1 MQTRSLLLAASQLAV
16 GLAAPAPI
24 PAADPLPAY
33 NLLSTRDTHYNA
45 SLPNITIFAT
55 GGTIAGSAASNAQT
69 TGYQAGALGV
79 DILIAAVP
87 ELWNVSNVK
96 GVQVANVDSG
106 SITPAIL
113 LNLTRLVQE
122 ALDDPYCQGAVITHG
137 TDTMEES
144 AFFLDLTV
152 KSEKPVV
159 VVGAMRP
166 ATAISA
172 DGPIN
177 LLEAVTLA
185 GSPDAKGRGTMIVL
199 NDRIGSAFYT
209 TKTHSNSLD
218 TFKAVEQGYLGF
230 FLDIKPVFYYHPVM
244 PLGRVYF
251 NVSGTTELPEVDILF
266 GHQALNPA
274 IATAAVESGA
284 KGLVLAGMGAGGWTT
299 PGRAAL
305 KTLAEEHDTQIVV
318 SSRTM
323 GGFVEASDALN
334 TYGGW
339 NLNPEKARI
348 MLQLALNAGY
358 SSEQLTTLFMYAP

>member
-1 MQTRSLLLAASQLAV
+1 MQIRTLLVASSHLVASLAV
-16 GLAAPAPI
+16 PAPVLDSPF
-24 PAADPLPAY
+24 PAHR
-33 NLLSTRDTHYNA
+33 LSTRETTHFNA

-79 DILIAAVP
+79 DVLIDAVP

-106 SITPAIL
+106 SITPEIL
-113 LNLTRLVQE
+113 LNLTRMVQE

-144 AFFLDLTV
+144 AFFLDMTV
-152 KSEKPVV
+152 QTDKPVV

-185 GSPDAKGRGTMIVL
+185 GSPAAMNRGTMIVL

-218 TFKAVEQGYLGF
+218 TFKAVEQGYLGY
-230 FLDIKPVFYYHPVM
+230 FLDIKPVFYYPPVL
-244 PLGRVYF
+244 PLGRAYF
-251 NVSGTTELPEVDILF
+251 NVTGTTELPEVDILY
-266 GHQALNPA
+266 GHQALQPA
-274 IATAAVESGA
+274 LATAAVEAGA

-299 PGRAAL
+299 PGRNVL

-318 SSRTM
+318 SSRTK
-323 GGFVEASDALN
+323 GGFVDDSDALN

-339 NLNPEKARI
+339 DLNPEKARI
-348 MLQLALNAGY
+348 MLQLALNDEY
-358 SSEQLTTLFMYAP
+358 SSEQLETLFKYAP

>member
-1 MQTRSLLLAASQLAV
+1 MQTRNLLLAASNLAL
-16 GLAAPAPI
+16 GLAAPASP
-24 PAADPLPAY
+24 PAPLPAY
-33 NLLSTRDTHYNA
+33 NLLSSRETHFNA

-79 DILIAAVP
+79 DILIDAVP
-87 ELWNVSNVK
+87 ELRNVSNVS

-106 SITPAIL
+106 SITPGIL

-122 ALDDPYCQGAVITHG
+122 ALDDPYCQGAVVTHG
-137 TDTMEES
+137 TDTLEES
-144 AFFLDLTV
+144 AFFLQLAV
-152 KSEKPVV
+152 RSEKPVV

-185 GSPDAKGRGTMIVL
+185 ASPDARGRGTMVVL

-209 TKTHSNSLD
+209 SKTHSNSLD
-218 TFKAVEQGYLGF
+218 TFRAVEQGYLGF
-230 FLDIKPVFYYHPVM
+230 FLDIKPVFYYPPVL
-244 PLGRVYF
+244 PLGHAYF
-251 NVSGTTELPEVDILF
+251 NVSAATELPQVDILF

-274 IATAAVESGA
+274 IAKAAVESGA

-299 PGRAAL
+299 PGREAL
-305 KTLAEEHDTQIVV
+305 KTLAQENNTHIVV

-323 GGFVEASDALN
+323 GGFVEDSDAPN

-339 NLNPEKARI
+339 NLNPQKARI
-348 MLQLALNAGY
+348 MLQLALYSGY
-358 SSEQLTTLFMYAP
+358 VSEQLETLFKYAP

>member
-1 MQTRSLLLAASQLAV
+1 MQIRTLLVASCQLAATLAV
-16 GLAAPAPI
+16 PAPVLKSPF
-24 PAADPLPAY
+24 PAHR
-33 NLLSTRDTHYNA
+33 LSTRETTHFNA

-79 DILIAAVP
+79 DVLIDAVP

-106 SITPAIL
+106 SITPEIL
-113 LNLTRLVQE
+113 LNLSRMVQE
-122 ALDDPYCQGAVITHG
+122 ALDGPYCQGAVVTHG

-144 AFFLDLTV
+144 AFFLDMTV
-152 KSEKPVV
+152 QTEKPIV

-185 GSPDAKGRGTMIVL
+185 GSPAAMNRGTMIVL

-218 TFKAVEQGYLGF
+218 TFKAVEQGYLGY
-230 FLDIKPVFYYHPVM
+230 FLDIKPVFYYPPVL
-244 PLGRVYF
+244 PLGRAYF
-251 NVSGTTELPEVDILF
+251 NISETTELPEVDILY
-266 GHQALNPA
+266 GHQALQPA
-274 IATAAVESGA
+274 LATAAVEAGA

-299 PGRAAL
+299 PGRNVL

-318 SSRTM
+318 SSRTK
-323 GGFVEASDALN
+323 GGFVDDSEALN

-339 NLNPEKARI
+339 DLNPEKARI
-348 MLQLALNAGY
+348 MLQLALNDGY
-358 SSEQLTTLFMYAP
+358 SSEQLQSLFKYAP